1 MNTSGA
7 RTLQTFK
14 QLLHG
19 DSGFVCVRDEDC
31 PVAKRKN
38 SRSDCGINSSLKR
51 ASEDENESMSTKD
64 L

>member
-1 MNTSGA
+1 MNASCA

-14 QLLHG
+14 QLFNS
-19 DSGFVCVRDEDC
+19 DSCFVCVRDEDR

-38 SRSDCGINSSLKR
+38 SGSDSGINGSLKR
-51 ASEDENESMSTKD
+51 ASEDENESVSTKD

>member
-1 MNTSGA
+1 MNASGT
-7 RTLQTFK
+7 RTLQTVK

-19 DSGFVCVRDEDC
+19 DSGFVCVRDEDR

-38 SRSDCGINSSLKR
+38 SGSDCGINGSFKR
-51 ASEDENESMSTKD
+51 ASKDENESMSTKD